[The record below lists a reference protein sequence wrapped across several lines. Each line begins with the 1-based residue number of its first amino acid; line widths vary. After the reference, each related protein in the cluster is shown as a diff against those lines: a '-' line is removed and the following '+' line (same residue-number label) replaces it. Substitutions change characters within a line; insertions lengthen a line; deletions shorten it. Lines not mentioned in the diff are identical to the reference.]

1 MALIPANLTSLKQWQ
16 DTPGQQV
23 LNVWM
28 GADFERITTSSYDFL
43 FLYLPFWALQ
53 FLPFIFLQ
61 VAHLVLLTL
70 SPCTRQYERVYQSL
84 CASWLQSSVSC
95 YTCKGS
101 FIVSQKASSWATWQ
115 MWRICAAVIKIRGL
129 IKLCNLHSLPLSFTR
144 AYQITLVMRMAI
156 NCWQRNSCASEVWA
170 PDAPKWQ

>member
-1 MALIPANLTSLKQWQ
+1 MSRHTRAASSYCLNGCRFLTHNNFIVWLSFLTSAILSITISSIHFSTSGPSRPP
-16 DTPGQQV
+16 DTV
-23 LNVWM
+23 SLYKTVW
-28 GADFERITTSSYDFL
+28 E
-43 FLYLPFWALQ
+43 
-53 FLPFIFLQ
+53 
-61 VAHLVLLTL
+61 
-70 SPCTRQYERVYQSL
+70 SL

-101 FIVSQKASSWATWQ
+101 FIVSQKASCWVTWQ
-115 MWRICAAVIKIRGL
+115 MRRICAAVIKIRGL

-170 PDAPKWQ
+170 PDVPKWQ